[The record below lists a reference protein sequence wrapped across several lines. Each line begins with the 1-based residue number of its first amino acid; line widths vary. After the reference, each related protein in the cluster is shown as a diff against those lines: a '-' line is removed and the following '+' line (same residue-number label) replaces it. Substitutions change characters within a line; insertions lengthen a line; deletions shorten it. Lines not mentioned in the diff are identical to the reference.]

1 MIQGIVIP
9 CLTLFI
15 ITANCLPANE
25 IGERQISGS
34 GNRNCVCMNW
44 RFCDGKIN
52 SERAVP
58 GQLYKRLLHQSI
70 YGKGWT
76 LPRNMK
82 RVAI

>member
-25 IGERQISGS
+25 IGERQMSGS

-44 RFCDGKIN
+44 RFCGDGKIN
-52 SERAVP
+52 SERTVP
-58 GQLYKRLLHQSI
+58 RQLRERLLHPI
-70 YGKGWT
+70 YGKGWS
-76 LPRNMK
+76 LPRDMK
-82 RVAI
+82 RVVI

>member
-25 IGERQISGS
+25 IGERQMSGS

-52 SERAVP
+52 SDVQCP
-58 GQLYKRLLHQSI
+58 GNYVNVCCSRSAGRGVR
-70 YGKGWT
+70 YPVT
-76 LPRNMK
+76 
-82 RVAI
+82 